1 MINKVILLGNL
12 GKDPEVKKLENNVI
26 AKFPLATHENYKD
39 KSGNWQKLTE
49 WHNIVLWGNQADRAE
64 KILHKG
70 STIFLE
76 GKLKTRKW
84 TDSNG
89 SERYTTEIY
98 ASTFKSLDKK
108 DSDTSTA
115 SYENQT
121 SESSPK
127 NNDDHDLIEDIDAE
141 IDDLPF

>member
-1 MINKVILLGNL
+1 MINRVILLGNL
-12 GKDPEVKKLENNVI
+12 GKDPEVKRLENNVVT
-26 AKFPLATHENYKD
+26 KFPLATHENYKD

-49 WHNIVLWGNQADRAE
+49 WHNIVLWGNQAERAE

-98 ASTFKSLDKK
+98 ANSFKSLDKK
-108 DSDTSTA
+108 DNDNLSP
-115 SYENQT
+115 SYENQR
-121 SESSPK
+121 SESHIK
-127 NNDDHDLIEDIDAE
+127 NNDEHDMIEDLDAE

>member
-39 KSGNWQKLTE
+39 KTGNWQKLTE
-49 WHNIVLWGNQADRAE
+49 WHNIVLWGNQAERAE

-98 ASTFKSLDKK
+98 ASSFKSLDKK
-108 DSDTSTA
+108 ENDNIST
-115 SYENQT
+115 SYENHR
-121 SESSPK
+121 SESNIK
-127 NNDDHDLIEDIDAE
+127 NIDDHDMIEDIEAE

>member
-1 MINKVILLGNL
+1 MINRVILLGNL
-12 GKDPEVKKLENNVI
+12 GKDPEVKRLENNVV

-39 KSGNWQKLTE
+39 KTGNWQKITE

-98 ASTFKSLDKK
+98 ANSFKSLDKK
-108 DSDTSTA
+108 DNDNSSP
-115 SYENQT
+115 SYENQR
-121 SESSPK
+121 SESNIK
-127 NNDDHDLIEDIDAE
+127 NNDNHDLIEDLDAE

>member
-1 MINKVILLGNL
+1 MINRVILLGNL
-12 GKDPEVKKLENNVI
+12 GKDPEVKRLENNVV

-39 KSGNWQKLTE
+39 KTGNWQKLTE

-98 ASTFKSLDKK
+98 ANSFKSLDKK
-108 DSDTSTA
+108 DNDNAST
-115 SYENQT
+115 SYENQR
-121 SESSPK
+121 SESNIK
-127 NNDDHDLIEDIDAE
+127 NNDDHDLIEDLDAE

>member
-89 SERYTTEIY
+89 SDRYTTEIY

>member
-115 SYENQT
+115 SYENQR